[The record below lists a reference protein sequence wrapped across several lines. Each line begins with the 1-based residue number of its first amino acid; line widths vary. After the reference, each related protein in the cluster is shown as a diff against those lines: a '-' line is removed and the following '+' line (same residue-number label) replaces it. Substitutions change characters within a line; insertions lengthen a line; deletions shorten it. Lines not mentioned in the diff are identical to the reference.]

1 MPVYSG
7 LPFDTSA
14 AGSGESIAIDESGNV
29 VVWGDT
35 GSLGATPSGLSGST
49 NVTAGQGYVLAV
61 KSDGTVEAWGAP
73 YFDEGQTSVPAG
85 LSGVVMVSA
94 STRHVL
100 ALKDDGT
107 VIGWGRN
114 VDGQISI
121 PAGLSGVAQ
130 VAAGASFSAA
140 LKSDGTVVAWGDSGS
155 NRTNVP
161 SGLSGVVKI
170 AAGYDHT
177 LALKDD
183 GTVSAWGAELYGG
196 ETTVPAGL
204 SGVVSITAGEG
215 HSAALKDDGTVVS
228 WGALA
233 SPSLSN
239 VYEIYG
245 GRAYML
251 AVYADG
257 SMTGWGADGNGQ
269 SSPDPSLRITLSGE
283 SPVDNPIVAQ
293 VGISANLSGS
303 VAEAGQIHASIS
315 LSSQAY
321 GYKAD
326 SHGAVSAAIGVSGA
340 ASGNVDWTQR
350 LDPLEIQ
357 EIYTLTI
364 TGAADSLD
372 DFVVKISSWQA
383 TNQAGTRSSYVQAVI
398 PAASDALSAIEARQ
412 NGDLVIS
419 KGYSFLDG
427 STKTTEILRS
437 NFDTFRYDRGARRF
451 TVTVSG
457 FLSGKV
463 EQNSTRTL
471 TGIRSLNVTN
481 GKRRTRCNI
490 DMFLQPGMT
499 VEALNES
506 FKADYIN
513 YYVAEN
519 DKFCEVS
526 ER

>member
-7 LPFDTSA
+7 LPYDTAA
-14 AGSGESIAIDESGNV
+14 AGSGESIAIDDSGNI

-61 KSDGTVEAWGAP
+61 KSDGTVEAWGTP
-73 YFDEGQTSVPAG
+73 YFDEGQLSVPPG
-85 LSGVVMVSA
+85 LSGITMVSA

-107 VIGWGRN
+107 VVGWGRN
-114 VDGQISI
+114 VDGQITI
-121 PAGLSGVAQ
+121 PAGLSGVIQ
-130 VAAGASFSAA
+130 VSAGDNFSAA
-140 LKSDGTVVAWGDSGS
+140 LKSDGTVVAWGESGS
-155 NRTNVP
+155 NRINVP
-161 SGLSGVVKI
+161 SGLSGVVEI

-183 GTVSAWGAELYGG
+183 GTVVAWGADLYGG

-204 SGVVSITAGEG
+204 SGVVSIAAGEG

-228 WGALA
+228 WGALT

-251 AVYADG
+251 AAYADG
-257 SMTGWGADGNGQ
+257 SMTGWGVDSSGQ
-269 SSPDPSLRITLSGE
+269 ASPDAGLNITLSGE
-283 SPVDNPIVAQ
+283 APVDNPIVAFF
-293 VGISANLSGS
+293 GLSADISGS
-303 VAEAGQIHASIS
+303 VAEAGQVHGSI
-315 LSSQAY
+315 
-321 GYKAD
+321 
-326 SHGAVSAAIGVSGA
+326 AVSAEAAGYKVFSYGSASAAMGIFGSATGV
-340 ASGNVDWTQR
+340 VEWTAR
-350 LDPLEIQ
+350 LDLIQLQ

-364 TGAADSLD
+364 TGAPDSLPD
-372 DFVVKISSWQA
+372 LTVRISSWQA
-383 TNQAGTRSSYVQAVI
+383 TNQAGGRSSYIQAVI
-398 PAASDALSAIEARQ
+398 PAASAVLESIEARK
-412 NGDLVIS
+412 NGDIVIS
-419 KGYSFLDG
+419 KGYRFSDG
-427 STKTTEILRS
+427 SAKTSEILRS

-457 FLSGKV
+457 FLGGKV
-463 EQNSTRTL
+463 EQNAFRKL

-499 VEALNES
+499 VQALNET